1 MNIFIDL
8 EMQNMRNAT
17 AEIRKVCCREVIEIG
32 AVAVDDCG
40 KQYGSFKTY
49 VKPQYS
55 DRISGK
61 IRDLTGVSSGN
72 VAGAECFE
80 KAFHEMMQW
89 CLSFENSVV
98 YAWSE
103 SDLTQLTKEGTL
115 KHVEVSAE
123 EQAVLDNWRDLQKEF
138 DELIDAPQATSLG
151 KAVSICGLEDVGRKH
166 DAYWDDV
173 NTAAVFETIQDREGF
188 LKSLDRIRQVLGYE
202 EEPITLGRMIDFSA
216 FSLSA

>member
-8 EMQNMRNAT
+8 EMQNMRNAA

-32 AVAVDDCG
+32 AVALDDTG
-40 KQYGSFKTY
+40 EQRGSFKTY

-55 DRISGK
+55 ERISGK
-61 IRDLTGVSSGN
+61 IRDLTGVSNGD
-72 VAGAECFE
+72 VAGAECFA

-89 CLSFENSVV
+89 CLSFENPVV

-103 SDLTQLTKEGTL
+103 SDLTQLTREGTL
-115 KHVEVSAE
+115 KHVDVSAE
-123 EQAVLDNWRDLQKEF
+123 EQAVLDNWHDLQKEF
-138 DELIDAPQATSLG
+138 DELTNAVQPTSLDR
-151 KAVSICGLEDVGRKH
+151 AVALCGLEEVGRKH
-166 DAYWDDV
+166 DAYWDAR
-173 NTAAVFETIQDREGF
+173 NTAEVFETIRDREGF

-202 EEPITLGRMIDFSA
+202 EEPITLGSMIDFSA